1 MDDNISSFT
10 RISVEGKNNNN
21 IISEQL
27 YLFDDIYGIE
37 EDGATTHFYFK
48 GVASKSAENF
58 KRFLK
63 KEKIHFKSNI
73 IEPTNW
79 NKIWEDSFSPV
90 RIGNSWYI
98 RAEFHPAKPDFD
110 HEIIIS
116 PKMAF
121 GTGHH
126 ATTYMVLEQMEKLN
140 LQNKKVL
147 DLGCGS
153 GILAIAA
160 EKLGAAS
167 VLAIDYDPL
176 SVENTIEN
184 SQLNNCS
191 KITGKH
197 ANVYSFNESKF
208 DIILANIN
216 KKVLI
221 DNLLKVIVLLE
232 IGGTLII
239 SGILNSDEKDIT
251 SIISKNI
258 DIDIQRKDNWSCIV
272 LKDTGADI

>member
-10 RISVEGKNNNN
+10 QISVLLSKNDP
-21 IISEQL
+21 SDL
-27 YLFDDIYGIE
+27 KPLVLFKGIYGVE
-37 EDGATTHFYFK
+37 ENDSMMLFYFK
-48 GVASKSAENF
+48 GIETQIIKDFRQLLSEKSISFTE
-58 KRFLK
+58 
-63 KEKIHFKSNI
+63 EIV
-73 IEPTNW
+73 EPTNW
-79 NKIWEDSFSPV
+79 NQVWEDSFSPV
-90 RIGNSWYI
+90 SIGKNWYI
-98 RAEFHPAKPDFD
+98 RAEFHPSKSNFK
-110 HEIIIS
+110 HEIVIS

-126 ATTYMVLEQMEKLN
+126 ATTYMVLEQMDKLE
-140 LQNKKVL
+140 LDGKTVL

-184 SQLNNCS
+184 ADLNNCS
-191 KITGKH
+191 NITAKQ
-197 ANVYSFNESKF
+197 ADVYSFNEGKF

-221 DNLLKVIVLLE
+221 DNILKIKGLLNETGI
-232 IGGTLII
+232 LII
-239 SGILNSDEKDIT
+239 SGILKSDEVDIKK
-251 SIISKNI
+251 IISKNM
-258 DIDIQRKDNWSCIV
+258 DFFSSTKDNWICIV
-272 LKDTGADI
+272 LNNP

>member
-98 RAEFHPAKPDFD
+98 RAEFHPAEPDFD
-110 HEIIIS
+110 NEIIIS

-121 GTGHH
+121 GTGPH
-126 ATTYMVLEQMEKLN
+126 ATTFMMLEFMADLDLKG
-140 LQNKKVL
+140 KKVL

-153 GILAIAA
+153 GILSIAA
-160 EKLGAAS
+160 EKLGADS
-167 VLAIDYDPL
+167 VYAIDYDPL

-184 SQLNNCS
+184 ARINNGM
-191 KITGKH
+191 KIAARQGDVADFKKGEYDL
-197 ANVYSFNESKF
+197 V
-208 DIILANIN
+208 LANIN
-216 KKVLI
+216 KKVLM
-221 DNLLKVIVLLE
+221 DNLLQIQR
-232 IGGTLII
+232 LIKTDGQLML
-239 SGILNSDEKDIT
+239 SGILKSDIAEIEKH
-251 SIISKNI
+251 
-258 DIDIQRKDNWSCIV
+258 IQSFPNKKILTKSEWAC
-272 LKDTGADI
+272 LYFYH